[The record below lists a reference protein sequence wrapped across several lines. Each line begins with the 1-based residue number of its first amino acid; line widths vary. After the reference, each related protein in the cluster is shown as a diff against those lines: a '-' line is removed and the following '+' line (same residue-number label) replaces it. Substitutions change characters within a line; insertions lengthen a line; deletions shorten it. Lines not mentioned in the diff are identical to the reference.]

1 MHCEGLSSYRCERV
15 SGTVSLR
22 GRFVHS
28 TTVQFVVW
36 AAVGLFIAGCAAF
49 SSRTVATPDPTLMGR
64 ITLAWDDLENANQN
78 VGGYYL
84 YYWQADWEKPKRVDV
99 GLQTT
104 YTLQNLEVGHL
115 YTFAV
120 TAYNDKGERESVFS
134 NVVSHQ
140 IPVNNTIRDVS
151 RW

>member
-1 MHCEGLSSYRCERV
+1 
-15 SGTVSLR
+15 
-22 GRFVHS
+22 
-28 TTVQFVVW
+28 
-36 AAVGLFIAGCAAF
+36 
-49 SSRTVATPDPTLMGR
+49 MGR
-64 ITLAWDDLENANQN
+64 ITLAWDDLDNANQN

-84 YYWQADWEKPKRVDV
+84 YYWQADWEKPKRVNV

-115 YTFAV
+115 YFFAV
-120 TAYNDKGERESVFS
+120 TVHDDKGERESDFS

-140 IPVNNTIRDVS
+140 IPVNNTVRDVS